1 MLAPPTSA
9 SSSGRDL
16 LEGAAEQHYLLPGGA
31 FGHEPYGRE
40 LYGYGALGQSAAA
53 SRARKQVS
61 DWQAFY
67 HLVSFLSGSGMLC
80 LPLALV
86 EIDWYGMLL
95 LVAAAAVSS
104 FTCKILI
111 EALDVVR
118 WSRGASVWY
127 SDLADEC
134 FGRVGKH
141 ATSLIVHACFLTL
154 AIGSS
159 NDVRAWET
167 AKR

>member
-1 MLAPPTSA
+1 MTGVGGVMLAPSTSA
-9 SSSGRDL
+9 SSSDRDL
-16 LEGAAEQHYLLPGGA
+16 QSAAEQQYLLPAGA
-31 FGHEPYGRE
+31 YGHDLYSHD
-40 LYGYGALGQSAAA
+40 LYGYGALGPAAA

-67 HLVSFLSGSGMLC
+67 HFVSFLSGSGMLC

-118 WSRGASVWY
+118 WSRGSNVWY

-134 FGRVGKH
+134 FGRLGKH
-141 ATSLIVHACFLTL
+141 VTTLVVHACFLTL

-159 NDVRAWET
+159 SDVGAW
-167 AKR
+167 